1 MIKAASD
8 LYVHT
13 VTAAPLTGRDQD
25 HGTATFG
32 TGVDVPCLIAEEIK
46 LVRAPDG
53 SDAVSGTQIYAGPD
67 DGAHLQL
74 GARVTLPDAPHR
86 PGGAITY
93 VIGLSSVVVGDPAVD
108 GVIAM
113 CE

>member
-13 VTAAPLTGRDQD
+13 VQAAPLTGQDPD
-25 HGTATFG
+25 HGTAVYG
-32 TGVDVPCLIAEEIK
+32 DDVEVTCLIAEEIK
-46 LVRAPDG
+46 LIRAPDG
-53 SDAVSGTQIYAGPD
+53 SDQVSGTQVYAGPES
-67 DGAHLQL
+67 GAALQL
-74 GARVTLPDAPHR
+74 GARVTLPAAPHR
-86 PGGAITY
+86 PDGAETF